1 MLMRTTVQPPR
12 PLSLRQLLSS
22 LVGAPSAPI
31 SHVRR
36 GEFLVGAVWLGLVSS
51 LSAQVVTTHADSGP
65 GSLRQTLA
73 DAPSGATITFDASLS
88 GQTISVTNGLIS
100 IIRSVVI
107 DASALADGVILNGH
121 GMNRLFHCGS
131 QTTNTFIDLTLTGGY
146 SAQGGGAIHND
157 SILTHN
163 DCTLVGNLANEGG
176 AIFMF
181 EPVTLNNCTI
191 VSSHARFAGA
201 IENDGFRGPLT
212 LNNCTLAHNVSTN
225 EGGAIYNFFTT
236 ILNNCTVVSNQ
247 ASYAGGIINEGSG
260 TLWLHNSIVAGNTPT
275 GSQIEGIIDF
285 PSGINITSGNPMLA
299 PLGDYGGPT
308 HTMPPLPGSP
318 AIDPVGGHIN
328 SVFATDQRGLPR
340 LVNGIVDVGAVELQ
354 AASVTPPWITG
365 AEILGDGTFQLSF
378 SNLSG
383 ASFQV
388 LASTNIALPTSNWPM
403 IGPATETPPGSGLF
417 EFTDPDATNLPH
429 RFYRVKSQVDQIR

>member
-1 MLMRTTVQPPR
+1 
-12 PLSLRQLLSS
+12 
-22 LVGAPSAPI
+22 
-31 SHVRR
+31 VRR

-146 SAQGGGAIHND
+146 SAQGGGAILND
-157 SILTHN
+157 SILTLN